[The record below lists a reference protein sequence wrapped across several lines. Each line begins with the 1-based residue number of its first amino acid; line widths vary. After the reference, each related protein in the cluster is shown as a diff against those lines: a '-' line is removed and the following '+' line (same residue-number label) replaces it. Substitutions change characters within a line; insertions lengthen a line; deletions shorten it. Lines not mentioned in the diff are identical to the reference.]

1 MDLLSQLLLDFSEH
15 AAPLAHTESLEDF
28 KQQARGVCAEVQ
40 FSPQQLH
47 AVRDQ
52 LQALGSSGWQQFGSD
67 GVVPTDVARWGGV
80 GKPVMTAGS
89 RGTHCIS
96 SRLLQDTECADA
108 VRDCRSSRQ
117 RSCAVLL
124 ACQGTICT
132 GACAAGGRGVT
143 PFALLR
149 IRSRQ
154 TRAPDT
160 SL

>member
-1 MDLLSQLLLDFSEH
+1 MDLLSQLLLDFSQH

-80 GKPVMTAGS
+80 GSGAAPGKPDRHTAGA
-89 RGTHCIS
+89 RLNHCIIIP
-96 SRLLQDTECADA
+96 A
-108 VRDCRSSRQ
+108 
-117 RSCAVLL
+117 
-124 ACQGTICT
+124 
-132 GACAAGGRGVT
+132 AAGH
-143 PFALLR
+143 
-149 IRSRQ
+149 
-154 TRAPDT
+154 
-160 SL
+160 